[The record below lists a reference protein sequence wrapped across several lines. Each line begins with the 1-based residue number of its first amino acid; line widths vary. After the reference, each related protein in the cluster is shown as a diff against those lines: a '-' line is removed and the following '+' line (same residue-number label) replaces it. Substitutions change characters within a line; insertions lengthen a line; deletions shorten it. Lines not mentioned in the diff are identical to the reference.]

1 MKYLDGPFCL
11 EDDRLWRMARMNL
24 EGDSHTRIALD
35 KIWTRVFE
43 LDNGQAREFEGGW
56 LAISGAG
63 G

>member
-1 MKYLDGPFCL
+1 
-11 EDDRLWRMARMNL
+11 MNL
-24 EGDSHTRIALD
+24 EADSHTRTALD

>member
-1 MKYLDGPFCL
+1 
-11 EDDRLWRMARMNL
+11 MNL

-35 KIWTRVFE
+35 KIWTRIFE
-43 LDNGQAREFEGGW
+43 LDNGQAREFERGW